1 MQVRSLRDLSPRPLT
16 WFWPGRLALGKLAI
30 LDGDPGLG
38 KSLVALDLCARLST
52 GRPFPDGSLGLTGN
66 SLVLNAEDGA
76 EDTIRPRLQALGA
89 DLGRVFVFA
98 SELSDLEGLLRLPA
112 QTAQLD
118 EALSRTR
125 AQLVVI
131 DPIVAFLDA
140 SVQSGNDASVRRAL
154 TPLARLAAKHRCAVL
169 MIRHLNK
176 KGAGPSIYRG
186 GGSIGFLGA
195 CRSGWLI
202 AREPRPPGRCILAQL
217 KNNLAAPQPSLA
229 YEVAAGGGCL
239 PTLCWQGPC
248 AWTADQLLKVPLRA
262 RSCQQAADF
271 LAAFLEDGPRT
282 SREIWEA
289 ARRQNLAERTLNRA
303 KRQLRVRS
311 HRLTVDGM
319 PCSYWLLPEQKLPD
333 SLPPDDVSADLEPW
347 LAPLRERFPPSTP
360 LDDL

>member
-1 MQVRSLRDLSPRPLT
+1 
-16 WFWPGRLALGKLAI
+16 
-30 LDGDPGLG
+30 
-38 KSLVALDLCARLST
+38 
-52 GRPFPDGSLGLTGN
+52 
-66 SLVLNAEDGA
+66 
-76 EDTIRPRLQALGA
+76 
-89 DLGRVFVFA
+89 
-98 SELSDLEGLLRLPA
+98 
-112 QTAQLD
+112 LD

-176 KGAGPSIYRG
+176 KGAGPSLYRG

-217 KNNLAAPQPSLA
+217 KNNLASPQTSLA
-229 YEVAAGGGCL
+229 YEVAAQDGAS
-239 PTLCWQGPC
+239 PTLCWRGPC
-248 AWTADQLLKVPLRA
+248 SWTADQLLKMPIHAPSRQ
-262 RSCQQAADF
+262 RAADF

-282 SREIWEA
+282 SREVWEA
-289 ARRQNLAERTLNRA
+289 ARGQNLAERTLHRA
-303 KRQLRVRS
+303 KRQLHVRS
-311 HRLTVDGM
+311 LRRLVEGV
-319 PCSYWLLPEQKLPD
+319 PRSYWLLPGQRLPD
-333 SLPPDDVSADLEPW
+333 ILPPDDAPADLEPW